1 MDRIQSK
8 SDALYMQMRG
18 DILSLSLAPDS
29 PLRLPAMADR
39 YGVGVTPIRECLNR
53 LSTEKLVVIAH
64 NKGFRV
70 AGISFSELLDLEH
83 SRSAIE
89 GTLFQRSVAHGD
101 DAWEARVIG
110 VFHQLSNTP
119 AMSVTGTQS
128 DIDLWNRRHTAFHAA
143 LISAADASWLQHF
156 QRQLADQ
163 LGRYQLFIQT
173 GLRDLYESH
182 PDAAPAVA
190 EIYAKAMATDPHEDL
205 YKVVLSRDAGRA
217 RTVFEQHVNLSIG
230 AFQDL
235 RTLIPA
241 GTRVA
246 TTLQTQTQEAR
257 A

>member
-1 MDRIQSK
+1 MTKTLSK
-8 SDALYMQMRG
+8 SDALYAQMRD
-18 DILSLSLAPDS
+18 DILSLNLAPDG
-29 PLRLPAMADR
+29 PLRLPAMAER

-53 LSTEKLVVIAH
+53 LSTEKLVAIAH

-70 AGISFSELLDLEH
+70 AGISFSELLDLEQ

-89 GTLFQRSVAHGD
+89 GTLFQRSVERGD

-110 VFHQLSNTP
+110 AFHQLSKTP

-173 GLRDLYESH
+173 GLRDLFESH
-182 PDAAPAVA
+182 PDKAPAVA
-190 EIYAKAMATDPHEDL
+190 DVYSKAMATGPHEDL
-205 YKVVLSRDAGRA
+205 YEVVLSRDAVRA
-217 RTVFEQHVNLSIG
+217 RSVFEQHVNLSIC
-230 AFQDL
+230 AFQEL
-235 RTLIPA
+235 GTSIPG
-241 GTRVA
+241 GTIVA
-246 TTLQTQTQEAR
+246 TTLQTQIQKAHP
-257 A
+257 